1 MVEIVFFLHPSIEGK
16 KGKNLYCIDHISLLF
31 SNTIFFSKITLQ
43 INDGNVD
50 NIFVLSVDGTHCA
63 IREPRLQPDRMWFS
77 HKLNKPGL
85 SYEIGLELFE
95 SRVAWING
103 PYKAG
108 ESDLTIFRKEDGLKS
123 KLPAGKLLIADK
135 GYNNEEQICT
145 PNVFDSDELKNFK
158 SRARARHETFNGRI
172 KEFRILSERFRSNN
186 IEFHQTVFEA
196 VCVLV
201 QFSIE
206 NDRPLLSLI

>member
-1 MVEIVFFLHPSIEGK
+1 
-16 KGKNLYCIDHISLLF
+16 
-31 SNTIFFSKITLQ
+31 
-43 INDGNVD
+43 
-50 NIFVLSVDGTHCA
+50 
-63 IREPRLQPDRMWFS
+63 MWYS

-85 SYEIGLELFE
+85 AYEIGLELFE

-123 KLPAGKLLIADK
+123 KLPLGKLLIADK
-135 GYNNEEQICT
+135 GYNNEAQIST
-145 PNVFDSDELKNFK
+145 PNPFDSKELKEFK
-158 SRARARHETFNGRI
+158 SRARARHENFNARI

-186 IEFHQTVFEA
+186 IELHGIVFEA

-201 QFSIE
+201 QYSME
-206 NDRPLLSLI
+206 NDRPLMIL